1 MNENYEN
8 YTIADITTM
17 GTAKKRDFSVLPK
30 IKYFTVQSRGAVG
43 TLKDLHERKVGA
55 WTILV
60 RVEGEKIDRLASDI
74 LFHEGMKYKCEYA
87 TKEEA
92 YKVAMKF
99 KAEWGKVVEKAKKE
113 KKPAVKVANIKDAII
128 KELGEDYWNEIVAKA
143 EAAKK
148 AVAA

>member
-8 YTIADITTM
+8 YTVADITTM
-17 GTAKKRDFSVLPK
+17 GSARKRDFSVLPK

-74 LFHEGMKYKCEYA
+74 LFREGMKYKCEYA

-99 KAEWGKVVEKAKKE
+99 KSEWGVEKEKKD
-113 KKPAVKVANIKDAII
+113 KKPAVKASAIKDTII

-143 EAAKK
+143 IEAKAK
-148 AVAA
+148 AA